1 MAQLAAPVSV
11 RDVSFTLSDATGTPI
26 STTIQFEEGDL
37 SIDGFQ
43 EGNAPLQ
50 YFYDRHTIYAA
61 RKGPDEVLS
70 FSFSCDANQITHA
83 TEALA
88 IDAAN
93 KSGAFAAGVSTWG
106 ANADDPWTVKCVI
119 TIERTD
125 SGGAADETY
134 TFDYVRLK
142 ASWAEGDRAQWSF
155 SGEIVPKNGTG
166 VTRA

>member
-11 RDVSFTLSDATGTPI
+11 RDISFTIEDATGTPI
-26 STTIQFEEGDL
+26 STTVQFEEGDL
-37 SIDGFQ
+37 SVGPFQ

-50 YFYDRHTIYAA
+50 YFYDRDQIYGA
-61 RKGPDEVLS
+61 RKGRDEPLS

-93 KSGAFAAGVSTWG
+93 KTGAFASGVSTWG
-106 ANADDPWTVKCVI
+106 TNADDPWTVKVVI

-125 SGGAADETY
+125 SGGGADETM
-134 TFDYVRLK
+134 TFLYVRLS
-142 ASWAEGDRAQWSF
+142 AGWAEGDRAKFSF
-155 SGEIVPKNGTG
+155 SGEIIPKLGAG
-166 VTRA
+166 ITRA